1 MSRLWFS
8 LSVEGFGLITDGF
21 IIETL
26 VRNPWANSSYP
37 VRVRIFLLD
46 LLDIASV

>member
-26 VRNPWANSSYP
+26 VRNPLGKFKLP
-37 VRVRIFLLD
+37 GTVRMFLLD